1 MFRSTAMEVV
11 KALKRTTATPSIK
24 RRQRCRHI
32 QSSASIRQE
41 PPLCSELQLASPSQA
56 SSPQDTHGNESAGEA
71 VERRVLLAC
80 VLSAIAGAGLSAA
93 ESLTSAERKTRDLR
107 ERIRFQPKS
116 KERGCAELDWGSLA
130 QINSEIVGWITVS
143 GTSIDLPVALPS
155 KNKARDWYLDHDA
168 WGKRSELGC
177 PYLDVRCEERG
188 AHLLVFGHRLG
199 RSHHMFTELAG
210 THEQST
216 FDAIGNATWNSR
228 AESEV
233 FEPVL
238 SLVVDKDDALIQ
250 RFEFDSPSELRDWL
264 TDLLAR
270 SAAHTGN
277 ASDIALEARRALT
290 LVTCA
295 EARRGGRRRT
305 LVVFATR

>member
-1 MFRSTAMEVV
+1 M
-11 KALKRTTATPSIK
+11 
-24 RRQRCRHI
+24 
-32 QSSASIRQE
+32 
-41 PPLCSELQLASPSQA
+41 
-56 SSPQDTHGNESAGEA
+56 
-71 VERRVLLAC
+71 
-80 VLSAIAGAGLSAA
+80 
-93 ESLTSAERKTRDLR
+93 
-107 ERIRFQPKS
+107 IRFQPKAE
-116 KERGCAELDWGSLA
+116 ERGCTELDWRALA
-130 QINSEIVGWITVS
+130 QVNPEIVGWITVS

-155 KNKARDWYLDHDA
+155 KNRPRDWYLDHDA

-199 RSHHMFTELAG
+199 RSHHMFTELARA
-210 THEQST
+210 HEQSA

-228 AESEV
+228 AGSEV

-250 RFEFDSPSELRDWL
+250 RFEFDSPLELQDWL
-264 TDLLAR
+264 TDLLAH

-277 ASDIALEARRALT
+277 ASDIALEARRTLT

-305 LVVFATR
+305 LVVFAAR

>member
-1 MFRSTAMEVV
+1 M
-11 KALKRTTATPSIK
+11 
-24 RRQRCRHI
+24 
-32 QSSASIRQE
+32 
-41 PPLCSELQLASPSQA
+41 
-56 SSPQDTHGNESAGEA
+56 
-71 VERRVLLAC
+71 
-80 VLSAIAGAGLSAA
+80 
-93 ESLTSAERKTRDLR
+93 
-107 ERIRFQPKS
+107 IRFQPKAE
-116 KERGCAELDWGSLA
+116 ERGCTELDWRALA
-130 QINSEIVGWITVS
+130 QVNPEIVGWITVS
-143 GTSIDLPVALPS
+143 GTNIDLPVALPS
-155 KNKARDWYLDHDA
+155 KNRPRDWYLDHDA

-210 THEQST
+210 AHEQSA

-228 AESEV
+228 AGSEV

-250 RFEFDSPSELRDWL
+250 RFEFDSPSELRNWL
-264 TDLLAR
+264 TDLLGH

-277 ASDIALEARRALT
+277 VSDIALEARRALT

-295 EARRGGRRRT
+295 EARRGGRQRT

>member
-1 MFRSTAMEVV
+1 M
-11 KALKRTTATPSIK
+11 
-24 RRQRCRHI
+24 
-32 QSSASIRQE
+32 
-41 PPLCSELQLASPSQA
+41 
-56 SSPQDTHGNESAGEA
+56 
-71 VERRVLLAC
+71 
-80 VLSAIAGAGLSAA
+80 
-93 ESLTSAERKTRDLR
+93 
-107 ERIRFQPKS
+107 
-116 KERGCAELDWGSLA
+116 
-130 QINSEIVGWITVS
+130 
-143 GTSIDLPVALPS
+143 PVALPS

-305 LVVFATR
+305 LIVFATR

>member
-1 MFRSTAMEVV
+1 M
-11 KALKRTTATPSIK
+11 
-24 RRQRCRHI
+24 
-32 QSSASIRQE
+32 
-41 PPLCSELQLASPSQA
+41 
-56 SSPQDTHGNESAGEA
+56 
-71 VERRVLLAC
+71 
-80 VLSAIAGAGLSAA
+80 
-93 ESLTSAERKTRDLR
+93 
-107 ERIRFQPKS
+107 
-116 KERGCAELDWGSLA
+116 
-130 QINSEIVGWITVS
+130 GWITVS

-199 RSHHMFTELAG
+199 RSRHMFT
-210 THEQST
+210 
-216 FDAIGNATWNSR
+216 
-228 AESEV
+228 ESEV

-305 LVVFATR
+305 LVVFAAR

>member
-1 MFRSTAMEVV
+1 M
-11 KALKRTTATPSIK
+11 
-24 RRQRCRHI
+24 RR
-32 QSSASIRQE
+32 
-41 PPLCSELQLASPSQA
+41 
-56 SSPQDTHGNESAGEA
+56 
-71 VERRVLLAC
+71 
-80 VLSAIAGAGLSAA
+80 AGLEVPCSNQ
-93 ESLTSAERKTRDLR
+93 LR
-107 ERIRFQPKS
+107 N
-116 KERGCAELDWGSLA
+116 RG
-130 QINSEIVGWITVS
+130 
-143 GTSIDLPVALPS
+143 
-155 KNKARDWYLDHDA
+155 LDHGFGNKHRLA
-168 WGKRSELGC
+168 RCPAVKEQGARLVPRSRRMGERSELGC
-177 PYLDVRCEERG
+177 PYLDVRCKERG

-228 AESEV
+228 AGSEV

>member
-1 MFRSTAMEVV
+1 MLKSTPKSWVGSRFRAQASTCP
-11 KALKRTTATPSIK
+11 LPC
-24 RRQRCRHI
+24 RQRT
-32 QSSASIRQE
+32 RQ
-41 PPLCSELQLASPSQA
+41 
-56 SSPQDTHGNESAGEA
+56 
-71 VERRVLLAC
+71 
-80 VLSAIAGAGLSAA
+80 
-93 ESLTSAERKTRDLR
+93 
-107 ERIRFQPKS
+107 
-116 KERGCAELDWGSLA
+116 
-130 QINSEIVGWITVS
+130 
-143 GTSIDLPVALPS
+143 
-155 KNKARDWYLDHDA
+155 RDWYLDHDA
-168 WGKRSELGC
+168 WGSSSELGC

-188 AHLLVFGHRLG
+188 VHLLVFGHRLG

-228 AESEV
+228 AGSEV

-295 EARRGGRRRT
+295 EARRGGAATDPYCVCHSIRNCERPPMQRT
-305 LVVFATR
+305 PGFSPGFALR

>member
-1 MFRSTAMEVV
+1 M
-11 KALKRTTATPSIK
+11 
-24 RRQRCRHI
+24 RR
-32 QSSASIRQE
+32 
-41 PPLCSELQLASPSQA
+41 
-56 SSPQDTHGNESAGEA
+56 
-71 VERRVLLAC
+71 
-80 VLSAIAGAGLSAA
+80 AGLGVPCSNQ
-93 ESLTSAERKTRDLR
+93 LR
-107 ERIRFQPKS
+107 N
-116 KERGCAELDWGSLA
+116 RG
-130 QINSEIVGWITVS
+130 
-143 GTSIDLPVALPS
+143 
-155 KNKARDWYLDHDA
+155 LDH
-168 WGKRSELGC
+168 GFGHSELGC

-264 TDLLAR
+264 TDLLSR

-305 LVVFATR
+305 LIVFATR